1 MVRGGPVLF
10 SHSYNRYRDFSKEMT
25 ISDRFD
31 AIVRMEDPDAA
42 LKAVFGKYS
51 RKPPWP
57 RGI

>member
-1 MVRGGPVLF
+1 
-10 SHSYNRYRDFSKEMT
+10 MT